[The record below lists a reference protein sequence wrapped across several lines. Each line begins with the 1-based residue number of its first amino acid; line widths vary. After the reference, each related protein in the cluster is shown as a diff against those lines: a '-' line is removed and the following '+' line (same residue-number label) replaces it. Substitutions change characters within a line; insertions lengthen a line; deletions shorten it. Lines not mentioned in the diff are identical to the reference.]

1 MAQCC
6 GILRCCD
13 VVYFCGWERE
23 NTLLI
28 GSFEVGNILKKF
40 VSKDGLF
47 SDTKILFH
55 LCFVATRPIVQHLS
69 LFICEMLWSFV
80 MNRGLSSDG
89 GRCCVVHVETSLW
102 ELGVYI

>member
-1 MAQCC
+1 M
-6 GILRCCD
+6 GERKYPIN
-13 VVYFCGWERE
+13 WEFRSGQH
-23 NTLLI
+23 T
-28 GSFEVGNILKKF
+28 KKF

-47 SDTKILFH
+47 NDTKTLFH
-55 LCFVATRPIVQHLS
+55 LRFLATRPIVQHLS